1 MEDVPTEA
9 QQQAIAA
16 AVASTMALTS
26 LDSDEVPWR
35 RFSGAL
41 ADAITTRNASQ
52 SAFGAEAS
60 YFCLVERPNEF
71 SGEAGAAP
79 FFDLDVDPHVPIA
92 GKLLLVSENANGGI
106 AFDVNNQAEMI
117 AKLDGLGLGAAPAAV
132 YYPCPARIRFYP
144 SGFGDVTSQFNLGLH
159 PPRSSLTESD
169 IKEVIDLFHSES
181 LCTPQHTGP
190 DFWEDQAKWVPNG
203 NAEKYIQW
211 PMKIALILG
220 FKNTAVVVAEEP
232 NSVGDAD
239 FTLYGKG
246 NPVEAPPVAI
256 VEVKV
261 QKSGR
266 TSGDVSPSETCKEFV
281 RGLVQTAA
289 YRNQTQAGI
298 GMLACFDLRKPGAGT
313 DAAWGSAGARAKRVF
328 KRLEAVAHG
337 KPTVV
342 SWMAFADTQSAQAA
356 ATGSLR
362 VEDELYPVTK
372 RPDIKAQMTA

>member
-1 MEDVPTEA
+1 MP
-9 QQQAIAA
+9 
-16 AVASTMALTS
+16 LTS
-26 LDSDEVPWR
+26 LDSEDVPWR
-35 RFSGAL
+35 KFAGAL
-41 ADAITTRNASQ
+41 ANAITTRIAIQTDPCS
-52 SAFGAEAS
+52 EAS
-60 YFCLVERPNEF
+60 YFCLVERPNAF
-71 SGEAGAAP
+71 SGECGGVP
-79 FFDLDVDPHVPIA
+79 FFDLDIDPLVLIA

-106 AFDVNNQAEMI
+106 AFDVKSQGDVM
-117 AKLDGLGLGAAPAAV
+117 AKLASLGLGAAPAAV
-132 YYPCPARIRFYP
+132 YYPSLARIRLYS
-144 SGFGDVTSQFNLGLH
+144 SGFGDVTSQFTLGLH
-159 PPRSSLTESD
+159 PPRSSLTEND
-169 IKEVIDLFHSES
+169 IKEVIDRFHSES
-181 LCTPQHTGP
+181 ICTPQHTSP

-203 NAEKYIQW
+203 NAEKHIQW
-211 PMKIALILG
+211 PMKIALVLG
-220 FKNTAVVVAEEP
+220 FKDTAVVVAEEP

-281 RGLVQTAA
+281 RGLIQTTA
-289 YRNQTQAGI
+289 YRNQTRAAF

-313 DAAWGSAGARAKRVF
+313 DVAWENAGARARRVF
-328 KRLEAVAHG
+328 KKLDAVANG

-372 RPDIKAQMTA
+372 RPDIKAELTA